1 MLGFLSLFTTI
12 ASHVGDIGKGIHAVE
27 FLFTAI
33 TEAEATGQTGEQK
46 LTAVLN
52 SFEAFLASDF
62 PDLAK
67 PFEDVAPAVESIVGL
82 MVQGFNL
89 FAKPVTK
96 AA

>member
-1 MLGFLSLFTTI
+1 MLGFLALFTAI

-46 LTAVLN
+46 LAAVLN
-52 SFEAFLASDF
+52 SFEAFLVTDF

-67 PFEDVAPAVESIVGL
+67 PFEDIAPAIESIVNL
-82 MVQGFNL
+82 MVQGFNM
-89 FAKPVTK
+89 FAKP
-96 AA
+96 AAKV